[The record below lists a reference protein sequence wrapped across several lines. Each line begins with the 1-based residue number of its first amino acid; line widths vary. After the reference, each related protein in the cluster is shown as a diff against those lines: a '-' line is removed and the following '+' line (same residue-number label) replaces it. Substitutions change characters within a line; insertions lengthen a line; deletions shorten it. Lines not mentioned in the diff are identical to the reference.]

1 MKLELKHLA
10 PYLPHRI
17 NCYGRGE
24 VVEETQYSAN
34 PISKLLTITG
44 LNPSWVTVEG
54 IRLTMDEGIL
64 IEDCIPILRP
74 LSDLTKRDWD
84 KIFTTD
90 DIDDILTIFQSDKSM
105 DCVEYYL
112 VNILLSYHFDI
123 FGLVEEGLALDINT
137 ISK

>member
-1 MKLELKHLA
+1 MKLEIKHLA

-17 NCYGRGE
+17 NLAYTHTNKVGQISNIYSIGAGYDNEDIKISIDYSDGE
-24 VVEETQYSAN
+24 HIWMY
-34 PISKLLTITG
+34 K
-44 LNPSWVTVEG
+44 
-54 IRLTMDEGIL
+54 
-64 IEDCIPILRP
+64 PILRP
-74 LSDLTKRDWD
+74 LSDLTKGDWD

-137 ISK
+137 INK